1 MGGSCGSWTSML
13 KNLHLQASVSPGRPW
28 SGYICHSI
36 GKGAVEAENQFICA
50 AVQGHLRGPM
60 SDDKW
65 PRTQEACMSRGMV
78 QSKSLQAL
86 SPSSVEGAVEAG
98 SKSSCAAL

>member
-1 MGGSCGSWTSML
+1 ML

-50 AVQGHLRGPM
+50 AVRGHLRGPM

-78 QSKSLQAL
+78 QSKSLQA
-86 SPSSVEGAVEAG
+86 VEGAVEAG